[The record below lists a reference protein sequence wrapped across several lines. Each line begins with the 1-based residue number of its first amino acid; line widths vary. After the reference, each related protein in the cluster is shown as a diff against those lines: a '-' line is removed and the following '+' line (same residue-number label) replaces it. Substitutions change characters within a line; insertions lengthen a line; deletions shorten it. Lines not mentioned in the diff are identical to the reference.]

1 MGPPAGRGTTHN
13 LKGRF
18 CPGQGAPRRGR
29 SRFFGQSRVCALA
42 TGRILRCAVHVRGKS
57 VSKGE
62 RVHQDKSEQE
72 RAYALIDLGDEII
85 TARALQIAA
94 ELKIADLLAAGPC
107 SVEDLAGQTGS
118 EAGALHRMMRLLAS
132 RGLFREVEPGVFE
145 LTGKGGPLRS
155 DHPLSV
161 RSVLTLTGAVAPVVM
176 DGVHHSLRTGE
187 ATFPAVTGQDIYD
200 HMVQHPEQGRLFDE
214 AMQELTRVVTPAVLD
229 AYDFSEASRI
239 IDVGGGSGA
248 LLNAILHHEPEA
260 NGIVFDTPRV
270 ADLARERIRQQGL
283 TDRCSVVSGDFF
295 GEIPAGG
302 DLYLL
307 KWVLHNWSDEQA
319 TDILRGC
326 RRAMDGD
333 SKLLIIES
341 ILPPDDSFHPG
352 KAMDLSMLVLL
363 GGCERTEEE
372 FTALLARAD
381 LEVERVIPT
390 VSPHSL
396 VQASAR

>member
-1 MGPPAGRGTTHN
+1 M
-13 LKGRF
+13 
-18 CPGQGAPRRGR
+18 CCSR
-29 SRFFGQSRVCALA
+29 SRKIGVE
-42 TGRILRCAVHVRGKS
+42 
-57 VSKGE
+57 GE
-62 RVHQDKSEQE
+62 RVRQDKSEQE

-85 TARALQIAA
+85 TARALQVAA

-107 SVEDLAGQTGS
+107 SVEDLAEQIGS

-132 RGLFREVEPGVFE
+132 RGLFREVDPGVFE
-145 LTGKGGPLRS
+145 LTEKGGPLRS

-161 RSVLTLTGAVAPVVM
+161 RSVLTLTGVVAPVVM

-200 HMVQHPEQGRLFDE
+200 HMVHHPEQGRLFDE

-248 LLNAILHHEPEA
+248 LLSAILHHEPEA
-260 NGIVFDTPRV
+260 NGIVFDTPRA

-283 TDRCSVVSGDFF
+283 ADRCSVMGGDFF

-307 KWVLHNWSDEQA
+307 KWVLHNWPDEQA

-333 SKLLIIES
+333 AKLLIIES

-363 GGCERTEEE
+363 GGCERTEAE

-381 LEVERVIPT
+381 LKVEQVIPT
-390 VSPHSL
+390 MSPHSL